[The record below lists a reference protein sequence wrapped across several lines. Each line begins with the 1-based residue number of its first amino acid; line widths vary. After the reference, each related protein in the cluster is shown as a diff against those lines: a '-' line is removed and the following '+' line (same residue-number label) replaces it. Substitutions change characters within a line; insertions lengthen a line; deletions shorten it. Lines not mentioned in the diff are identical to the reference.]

1 MVSLDLR
8 STCFSCGNVGRVGRV
23 RMESNGRGIMWGL
36 HLHEDVVCHVVWFCG
51 GQTQFA
57 YVVDHMRK
65 CFVGGDVA
73 YAFVD

>member
-1 MVSLDLR
+1 MFAWNPTEVASQGD
-8 STCFSCGNVGRVGRV
+8 
-23 RMESNGRGIMWGL
+23 L